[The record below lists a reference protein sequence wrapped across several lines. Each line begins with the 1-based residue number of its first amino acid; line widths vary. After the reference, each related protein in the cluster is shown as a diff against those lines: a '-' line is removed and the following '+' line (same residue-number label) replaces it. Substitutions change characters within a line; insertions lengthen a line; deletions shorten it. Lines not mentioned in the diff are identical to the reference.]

1 MQPGALSEPLKAE
14 IARRFGTPA
23 VTLDLDTV
31 RRNIARLQAA
41 CDRATVAN
49 RPHIKTHKSPEIAQL
64 QRDAGARG
72 MTCQKVGEAEVMSAA
87 GFRDILIS
95 YNVLGGEKVARLGG
109 LLREADIT
117 VAADNPVTIAGLVE
131 AGRIAGRPLPVVI
144 ECDTGRRR
152 AGVETPGEAIGLARL
167 VAGHPELR
175 FAGFLLYPPN
185 RDTAG
190 TQRFLDEASEALRA
204 DGLEPTIV
212 SSGGTPNTDV
222 LGGIRGVTEHR
233 AGTYVFNDRM
243 MMSAGVA
250 SLADCAL
257 TIVTT
262 VVSRATPGRGILDA
276 GSKTLTSDT
285 GGLDG
290 YGLVLDQ
297 PDAAIHALAEEHG
310 FLDLSRCPE
319 ALPVGTIVSVVPNH
333 VCPVVNLTDRL
344 VATRGNQ
351 IVGEIA
357 VAARGRVR

>member
-1 MQPGALSEPLKAE
+1 MTALQET
-14 IARRFGTPA
+14 IAREFGTPSI
-23 VTLDLDTV
+23 VVDLDRV
-31 RRNIARLQAA
+31 EANIRRLQDS
-41 CDRATVAN
+41 CDRAGVRN
-49 RPHIKTHKSPEIAQL
+49 RPHIKTHKSPEIAQM
-64 QRDAGARG
+64 QREAGAQG
-72 MTCQKVGEAEVMSAA
+72 ITCQKVGEAEVMAAA

-95 YNVLGGEKVARLGG
+95 YNILGDEKVARLGR
-109 LLREADIT
+109 LLGDADVT

-152 AGVETPGEAIGLARL
+152 AGVETPGEAVALARL
-167 VAGHPELR
+167 VARHPDLR

-185 RDTAG
+185 GDTAG
-190 TQRFLDEASEALRA
+190 TQRFLDEASAAVRA

-243 MMSAGVA
+243 MMAAGVA
-250 SLADCAL
+250 TLADCAL

-290 YGLVLDQ
+290 YGFVLDQ
-297 PDAAIHALAEEHG
+297 PDAVIHAQAEEHG

-344 VATRGNQ
+344 VATRGDR

-357 VAARGRVR
+357 VTARGRVR